1 MAYTGDVTVG
11 GAPDTR
17 ELPGLTV
24 TKVAVGPMD
33 NGAYLLR
40 CTQTGTAVLIDAA
53 NEADRLLELIG
64 DTPVSS
70 IVTTHRHWDHWQALP
85 EVASATGA
93 VVIAHPD
100 DAAGLPVPA
109 TSLVRGGDRV
119 VVGATSIAVIHLR
132 GHTPGSA
139 LCYDADGALAD
150 SPHLFTGDSLFP
162 GGPGTPRAT
171 RSGST
176 SSWTTWRSGCSP
188 CCPMPPGSTRATA
201 RTPRWGRSART
212 WRSGANGAGSA
223 AGRAG
228 RGTRPARPGGGPVS
242 GPGRHRRRR
251 CSGSSRRRV
260 ERPAAGDE
268 AQLRVGGR
276 PVDLL
281 VGKPSLG

>member
-1 MAYTGDVTVG
+1 MPIRCAEELDCSPRADRNEGETVAYTGDVTVG

-33 NGAYLLR
+33 NDAYLLR

-100 DAAGLPVPA
+100 DAEELPVPA

-119 VVGATSIAVIHLR
+119 VVGATSISVIHLR
-132 GHTPGSA
+132 GHTPGSIA
-139 LCYDADGALAD
+139 LCYDADGALAG

-162 GGPGTPRAT
+162 GGPGNTEGDPKRFNQLMDDLEERVFGVLPDAT
-171 RSGST
+171 WVYPGHGKD
-176 SSWTTWRSGCSP
+176 TTL
-188 CCPMPPGSTRATA
+188 
-201 RTPRWGRSART
+201 
-212 WRSGANGAGSA
+212 GA
-223 AGRAG
+223 
-228 RGTRPARPGGGPVS
+228 
-242 GPGRHRRRR
+242 
-251 CSGSSRRRV
+251 
-260 ERPAAGDE
+260 ERPHVAEWRERGW
-268 AQLRVGGR
+268 
-276 PVDLL
+276 
-281 VGKPSLG
+281 